1 MKKILILILLN
12 SFILNA
18 QNINPEI
25 NRLEKNRKEFI
36 EKINSLKD
44 SISIID
50 KKINIIK
57 SKEILKTVKD
67 SSLNA
72 IVSKNGKLRKG
83 TNSWDDIIFS
93 FEEDTEVLILDYHKG
108 YFGVCINSVCG
119 YVNEIWI
126 KKNKKVVDLVYVR
139 LQEEEELAKRKEE
152 NKIKKENKQ
161 YADIEAKNIKK
172 YGKTLYAKLK
182 KGMFW
187 IGMTD
192 DMAII
197 SLGNPKDINRTV
209 GKWGVHEQW
218 VYDGDYYYFENGI
231 LTSYQD

>member
-25 NRLEKNRKEFI
+25 NRLEKSRKEFI

-44 SISIID
+44 SISIVD

-67 SSLNA
+67 SSLIG

-83 TNSWDDIIFS
+83 PNSWDDIIFS
-93 FEEDTEVLILDYHKG
+93 FQDDTEVLILDYHKG

-126 KKNKKVVDLVYVR
+126 KKNKKVSDLIHIR
-139 LQEEEELAKRKEE
+139 LEEEEELAKIKEE

-218 VYDGDYYYFENGI
+218 VYNGDYYYFENGI

>member
-18 QNINPEI
+18 QNTDTEI
-25 NRLEKNRKEFI
+25 NQLEKNRKGFI

-44 SISIID
+44 SIVNID

-67 SSLNA
+67 SSLVA
-72 IVSKNGKLRKG
+72 IVSKNGKLRKRPYAM
-83 TNSWDDIIFS
+83 DDIIFS

-108 YFGVCINSVCG
+108 YFGVCVNSVCG
-119 YVNEIWI
+119 YVNELWI
-126 KKNKKVVDLVYVR
+126 KKNQKVVDLVYVR
-139 LQEEEELAKRKEE
+139 IQEEEELAKIKEE

-161 YADIEAKNIKK
+161 YADIETKNIKK

-182 KGMFW
+182 KGSFW